1 MGGMVKGLD
10 LLVMYYYMVGFYK
23 NLSVALKKKGDLLNF
38 IISRDKQVSGKS
50 NVDLGISASTTLLQS
65 VSFGLRRL
73 RDEISTVIWMDN
85 ICSFASF
92 LFLFTCVLFCS
103 LKTEPRSFIFF
114 I

>member
-65 VSFGLRRL
+65 VSFGLMRL
-73 RDEISTVIWMDN
+73 RDIYCDMDG
-85 ICSFASF
+85 
-92 LFLFTCVLFCS
+92 
-103 LKTEPRSFIFF
+103 
-114 I
+114 